1 MSGSSPTHSSELF
14 FAQAAA
20 TAVLPSLSRQA
31 VDGDHIG
38 MGETFSHAMSLVLFL
53 TIPAMV
59 GLIVLREPIV
69 SLLFNRGAFDAQAT
83 RLTSDAL
90 LYYALGLWAF
100 SAVRIVVSTFYAM
113 QDTRT
118 PVKCATVAIAANILF
133 GMALMGPMKHCGLAL
148 ATSLAS
154 MVNLVP
160 SRPTW
165 PRPSDF
171 IRRAVASAIC
181 NRGI

>member
-1 MSGSSPTHSSELF
+1 
-14 FAQAAA
+14 
-20 TAVLPSLSRQA
+20 
-31 VDGDHIG
+31 
-38 MGETFSHAMSLVLFL
+38 MSLVLFL

-59 GLIVLREPIV
+59 GLIIAAGTHRGPVVPAWSLRH
-69 SLLFNRGAFDAQAT
+69 QTT

-118 PVKCATVAIAANILF
+118 PVMMRHHFHCRQHPL

-148 ATSLAS
+148 ATALSS
-154 MVNLVP
+154 MVNLALLVL
-160 SRPTW
+160 SLRKNW
-165 PRPSDF
+165 
-171 IRRAVASAIC
+171 
-181 NRGI
+181 G